1 MKYLL
6 KLGLAVLAAYASQS
20 ADASNLL
27 VTPQWVA
34 EQQGNEALVLLHVGD
49 LDDFE
54 DGHIAGAQ
62 HVDAHMDLSDPS
74 SHHGDALVLE
84 LPSADQLHGKL
95 VDLGVTDA
103 STIVIYWQGDE
114 ITNAT
119 RAWFTLHWAGLGAR
133 TKLLDGGLDAWSA
146 AGYPLSR
153 EVTAAKRGALTLSP
167 NDALV
172 VDADWVQAHSKD
184 AGYHLLDARSRAHYD
199 GVSRSGG
206 KSGHIPGAGSVPW
219 TELVDHDL
227 KFRDSDALA
236 SVLSDAGVVEGD
248 TVVVYCHIG
257 QYATAVM
264 LAAKLLGHEAK
275 LYDGAFQD
283 WARRDLPVVTE
294 G

>member
-1 MKYLL
+1 MKTLI
-6 KLGLAVLAAYASQS
+6 KLGLAMLVAFVSQ
-20 ADASNLL
+20 AVEGVDLL

-34 EQQGNEALVLLHVGD
+34 EQQGHHALVLLHVGD
-49 LDDFE
+49 RDGFE
-54 DGHIAGAQ
+54 QGHIAGAQ
-62 HVDAHMDLSDPS
+62 HVDAHMDLSDPA

-84 LPSADQLHGKL
+84 LPDINHLHRKL
-95 VDLGVTDA
+95 VGLGVTDD

-119 RAWFTLHWAGLGAR
+119 RAWFTLDWAGLGSR

-153 EVTAAKRGALTLSP
+153 EVTAARRGALTLSP

-172 VDADWVQAHSKD
+172 VDASWVEANAND
-184 AGYHLLDARSRAHYD
+184 AGYRLLDARSRAHYD

-227 KFRDSDALA
+227 KFRDTDALA
-236 SVLSDAGVVEGD
+236 SVLSDAGVAAGD
-248 TVVVYCHIG
+248 TLVVYCHIG
-257 QYATAVM
+257 QYATTVM
-264 LAAKLLGHEAK
+264 LAAKLLGHDVK